1 MALPQALVEG
11 GSGGRKVSRYI
22 SRANLTYSLLI
33 RNNNK
38 LSAVYDRV
46 RISEWIGFPKFRI
59 PRCHLSDIVNIK
71 EDISHPI
78 PKRKRER
85 KKEDP
90 NKHKSLQH
98 LQ

>member
-11 GSGGRKVSRYI
+11 ESGGRKVTRYVYQ
-22 SRANLTYSLLI
+22 AKLTHSLLI
-33 RNNNK
+33 RNGK
-38 LSAVYDRV
+38 LSAVHGRV
-46 RISEWIGFPKFRI
+46 RISEWLGFPKFRI
-59 PRCHLSDIVNIK
+59 PRCHLSDIVNTK

-85 KKEDP
+85 RKEDP